1 MTQDDEAIVLIR
13 AMVNAAKA
21 DGRVTQAEQ
30 QAIIERLAQ
39 PTPEALN
46 FLRHEF
52 AQPLDVREF
61 CWSVPLGMEQQV
73 YTLTLATIDLDTNPE
88 ADYLRTLAHGLRL
101 APEFCNQLHQRYG
114 ALTLCESLTSA
125 GSGSCQRS

>member
-1 MTQDDEAIVLIR
+1 MTQNDEALVMIR

-30 QAIIERLAQ
+30 QAILDRMSQ
-39 PTPEALN
+39 PSPAALS
-46 FLRHEF
+46 FLRNEF
-52 AQPLDVREF
+52 SQPLDVREF

-73 YTLTLATIDLDTNPE
+73 YTLTLATIDLDTGAE
-88 ADYLRTLAHGLRL
+88 ADYLRDLAHGLRL

-114 ALTLCESLTSA
+114 APTIF
-125 GSGSCQRS
+125 